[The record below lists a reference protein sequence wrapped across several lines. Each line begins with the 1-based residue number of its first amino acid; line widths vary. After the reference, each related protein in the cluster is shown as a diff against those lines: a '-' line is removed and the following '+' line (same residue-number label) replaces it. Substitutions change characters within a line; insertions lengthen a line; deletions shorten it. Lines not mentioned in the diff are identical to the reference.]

1 MASERLAGGPPGP
14 SWHLSSAYFLL
25 LEALFISTYVSC
37 FSDFFLPF
45 PMILF
50 SFSLKFGV
58 S

>member
-1 MASERLAGGPPGP
+1 MTSERLAGGPPGP
-14 SWHLSSAYFLL
+14 SWHLYSAYFL

-37 FSDFFLPF
+37 FSDFFLLF